1 MDEMDG
7 PQEAGKRL
15 YGHVELDLCVSH
27 GRCKDRRRKEEWVA
41 RLYGL
46 SDPGLGS
53 IEVAAC
59 DAHVALDLRVFLC
72 ATTGHMAIHNMNYTS
87 RVILHTTTATGSK
100 QLQSMVLA
108 THGTMAWRPMAER
121 YDTS

>member
-59 DAHVALDLRVFLC
+59 DAHVARLASFPVRNDGAYGNTQYELYKP
-72 ATTGHMAIHNMNYTS
+72 GHPTYNHSDRKQAIAINGLGDPWHHGMAADGRAI
-87 RVILHTTTATGSK
+87 
-100 QLQSMVLA
+100 
-108 THGTMAWRPMAER
+108 R
-121 YDTS
+121 Y